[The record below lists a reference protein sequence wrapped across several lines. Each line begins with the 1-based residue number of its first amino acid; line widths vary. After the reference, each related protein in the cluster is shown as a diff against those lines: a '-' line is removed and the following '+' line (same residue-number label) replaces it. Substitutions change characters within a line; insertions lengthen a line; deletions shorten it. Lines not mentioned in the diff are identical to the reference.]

1 MIDTS
6 SLTPRDKEN
15 AGANSTRNAP
25 QSESMDTSKS
35 SITSSSLSTVTA
47 TAGASVPPSAR
58 TPSAGLRFAS
68 LHPSGQPR
76 ASASPTFFSAAKTPS
91 PASNSKG
98 FHKQQEGRL
107 VIAKNSSPV
116 ATTPNQTA
124 ATFSAS
130 KSPPGTSQVLRKH
143 FQSLGFGTPPGKYPH
158 SQHRLLSS
166 GAVRTPNSNNQHHM
180 SNQNQNSPSMANAAY
195 NTRVGIDGTK
205 YTPSKELLKS
215 TTSSRN
221 QRVMGLQDVSMDQQQ
236 HLALLEQQHNGDDSD
251 DMQIQQQSSLP
262 SVMDDETSTV
272 ASGVTAMDDAS
283 VDISL
288 PSMTMHQHQPRQLH
302 HNPNHPFHNISRSL
316 SSPST
321 TPAPL
326 SPLTPRTGCLN
337 PVAMT
342 LLNEGKED
350 YHYLLEEDSL
360 YPLSREEGNI
370 FSASREAIEVTASYL
385 PQQQAT
391 NTSMS
396 STSSSSSCCLS
407 PTAPGSGISSV
418 QQSPAQVRGSL
429 PHTVRSTLA
438 YPVAIMPKTGRI
450 SPSTNHTPRL
460 LMRPQPNV

>member
-15 AGANSTRNAP
+15 AGANSTRNAS

-35 SITSSSLSTVTA
+35 SLTSSSLSTA
-47 TAGASVPPSAR
+47 TAIPAISAPPSAR
-58 TPSAGLRFAS
+58 TPSSGLRFAS

-107 VIAKNSSPV
+107 IIAKHLSPV

-124 ATFSAS
+124 AIFGGN

-143 FQSLGFGTPPGKYPH
+143 FQSLGFGTPPGKHAH

-166 GAVRTPNSNNQHHM
+166 GAVRTPNSDNHHTSNRNQH
-180 SNQNQNSPSMANAAY
+180 SPSMANAAY
-195 NTRVGIDGTK
+195 NMRIGIDGTK

-236 HLALLEQQHNGDDSD
+236 HLTLLEHQHNDDDSD
-251 DMQIQQQSSLP
+251 DMQSVLP
-262 SVMDDETSTV
+262 PVMDDETSTV

-288 PSMTMHQHQPRQLH
+288 PSMTMNQHQPRQLH

-370 FSASREAIEVTASYL
+370 FSASREAVEVTASYL

-407 PTAPGSGISSV
+407 PTATGGGISSV

-460 LMRPQPNV
+460 LMRPQPNVR